1 MRVTNARIISTERI
15 FGQTYL
21 TWLQAPP
28 LARGA
33 SPGQF
38 LMLRYGTGSDPLL
51 PRPMSYH
58 RVRQGAD
65 GEEVAI
71 LYRAWGR
78 GTALLAQQRPGEEL
92 LTWGP
97 LGRGY
102 AVPPRSQNLLLVA
115 GGMGIASLTWLAE
128 QSVAKGKDVTLII
141 GVGTAEQ
148 ALPARIIPPEVE
160 LIVTTED
167 GSAGRKGLLTDSFEE
182 CLPWADQVFA
192 CGPHPMYEAM
202 ATVVR
207 RRQSRTPVQ
216 VLLETPMACGTG
228 LCYGCAIKTRRGMRQ
243 VCRDG
248 PRFELRDVF

>member
-1 MRVTNARIISTERI
+1 MRVSNARIISTERI

-21 TWLQAPP
+21 TWLRAPP

-38 LMLRYGTGSDPLL
+38 LMLRCGRDSDPLL
-51 PRPMSYH
+51 PRPLSYH
-58 RVRQGAD
+58 RVRRGPD

-71 LYRAWGR
+71 LYRARGR
-78 GTALLAQQRPGEEL
+78 GTALLARQRPGDEL
-92 LTWGP
+92 TAWGP

-102 AVPPRSQNLLLVA
+102 AVRPRSQNLLLVA

-128 QSVAKGKDVTLII
+128 QAVAKGKDVTLII

-148 ALPARIIPPEVE
+148 ALPVRILPPEVE
-160 LIVTTED
+160 LIVATED
-167 GSAGRKGLLTDSFEE
+167 GSAGRKGLATEAFAE

-192 CGPHPMYEAM
+192 CGPAAMYEAM
-202 ATVVR
+202 AAVVR
-207 RRQSRTPVQ
+207 RGQSRTPVQ

-228 LCYGCAIKTRRGMRQ
+228 LCYGCAIETRRGMRQ